1 MVDALFAV
9 PRLADIYDALEP
21 DRSDLDAY
29 LAMVEEFRVSSVL
42 DVGCGTGTLACL
54 LAQGGKLVVGVDPAS
69 ASLDVARRK
78 PGADGVRWVHGD
90 ATTVSQVRVDLVTMT
105 GNVAQVFVD
114 DQDWAVTLASARAAL
129 QPGGRLVFESRDPAR
144 EAWRGWTRDQ
154 TQKQVD
160 IPGVGG
166 VETWV
171 ELTAVALPLVSF
183 QTTFVFASDWAT
195 LTSHSTLRFR
205 GQNETTASLRAAGFA
220 VQEVRD
226 ARDRPG
232 LEMVFVAAA
241 VDE

>member
-9 PRLADIYDALEP
+9 PRLAAIYDALEP

-29 LAMVEEFRVSSVL
+29 LEIVEEFRVSSVL

-54 LAQGGKLVVGVDPAS
+54 LAQGGKLVVGVDPAL

-90 ATTVSQVRVDLVTMT
+90 ATTVSPVR
-105 GNVAQVFVD
+105 
-114 DQDWAVTLASARAAL
+114 
-129 QPGGRLVFESRDPAR
+129 
-144 EAWRGWTRDQ
+144 
-154 TQKQVD
+154 
-160 IPGVGG
+160 
-166 VETWV
+166 V

-183 QTTFVFASDWAT
+183 QTTFVFASGRAT

-205 GQNETTASLRAAGFA
+205 GQNEITASLRAAGFA

-226 ARDRPG
+226 AQDRPG

-241 VDE
+241 VDEQSR